1 MHTEEVIAK
10 LRQKQRAAKC
20 FFWMQA
26 WFVFVGLV
34 DLILGMT
41 VAHSSGYGHDYSM
54 YAFIINGAIM
64 LCLAALGLIGATK
77 KKSLLPFHFYMTL
90 ILANM
95 TLFIS
100 IYTLAREGAVN
111 NYIRQNFE
119 HMALDKDEP
128 KTVEEMIEDID
139 ALMTIV
145 GVMGFV
151 TVLTYVGSE
160 AILLWLL
167 GTTRTI
173 SSILV
178 TIDGTFICGGLS
190 VFFLASSANSETT
203 AFGPLLSVSIWLAFP
218 IALLMI
224 VMGVLF
230 AFLKQKALAEPY
242 DPELGQRTIWETHP
256 AQAQCFAIT
265 LAVVCVMLV
274 LCGITSITQYSGIDE
289 SIQTEWATEDFRQI
303 RRDYLSHT
311 DAADEL
317 RGRALEIILGYFS
330 LLLFMAEVAL
340 MGWYIFSQY
349 RVEKMRQLKVER
361 NRSRN
366 VSRDQL
372 RRKKGGAKHVVN
384 ICCGVCIVFLF
395 GITWIV
401 SSAEQMCTSSP
412 ALVGLKVE
420 LVVRRTV
427 IAGTWVAFF
436 EECQQ

>member
-1 MHTEEVIAK
+1 
-10 LRQKQRAAKC
+10 
-20 FFWMQA
+20 
-26 WFVFVGLV
+26 
-34 DLILGMT
+34 
-41 VAHSSGYGHDYSM
+41 
-54 YAFIINGAIM
+54 
-64 LCLAALGLIGATK
+64 
-77 KKSLLPFHFYMTL
+77 
-90 ILANM
+90 
-95 TLFIS
+95 
-100 IYTLAREGAVN
+100 
-111 NYIRQNFE
+111 
-119 HMALDKDEP
+119 
-128 KTVEEMIEDID
+128 
-139 ALMTIV
+139 
-145 GVMGFV
+145 
-151 TVLTYVGSE
+151 
-160 AILLWLL
+160 
-167 GTTRTI
+167 
-173 SSILV
+173 
-178 TIDGTFICGGLS
+178 
-190 VFFLASSANSETT
+190 
-203 AFGPLLSVSIWLAFP
+203 
-218 IALLMI
+218 MI

-230 AFLKQKALAEPY
+230 AFLKQRALAEPD
-242 DPELGQRTIWETHP
+242 DPELGRRTIWETHP

>member
-10 LRQKQRAAKC
+10 LRQKQKAAKC

-54 YAFIINGAIM
+54 YAFVINGAIM

-100 IYTLAREGAVN
+100 IYTLAREEAVN

-128 KTVEEMIEDID
+128 KTAEEMIEDID

-203 AFGPLLSVSIWLAFP
+203 AFGPLLSVSIWLAIPFMCCASLQTTRP
-218 IALLMI
+218 WSA
-224 VMGVLF
+224 VMG
-230 AFLKQKALAEPY
+230 LA
-242 DPELGQRTIWETHP
+242 
-256 AQAQCFAIT
+256 
-265 LAVVCVMLV
+265 
-274 LCGITSITQYSGIDE
+274 SSG
-289 SIQTEWATEDFRQI
+289 SGTPKPSSPR
-303 RRDYLSHT
+303 
-311 DAADEL
+311 
-317 RGRALEIILGYFS
+317 
-330 LLLFMAEVAL
+330 
-340 MGWYIFSQY
+340 
-349 RVEKMRQLKVER
+349 
-361 NRSRN
+361 RSRWAISLWWGSTSWMPAASCWAPKMERSRSA
-366 VSRDQL
+366 VSATAAPSRAGPTIG
-372 RRKKGGAKHVVN
+372 R
-384 ICCGVCIVFLF
+384 
-395 GITWIV
+395 
-401 SSAEQMCTSSP
+401 SAIS
-412 ALVGLKVE
+412 
-420 LVVRRTV
+420 
-427 IAGTWVAFF
+427 
-436 EECQQ
+436 

>member
-1 MHTEEVIAK
+1 
-10 LRQKQRAAKC
+10 
-20 FFWMQA
+20 
-26 WFVFVGLV
+26 
-34 DLILGMT
+34 
-41 VAHSSGYGHDYSM
+41 
-54 YAFIINGAIM
+54 
-64 LCLAALGLIGATK
+64 
-77 KKSLLPFHFYMTL
+77 
-90 ILANM
+90 
-95 TLFIS
+95 
-100 IYTLAREGAVN
+100 
-111 NYIRQNFE
+111 
-119 HMALDKDEP
+119 
-128 KTVEEMIEDID
+128 
-139 ALMTIV
+139 
-145 GVMGFV
+145 
-151 TVLTYVGSE
+151 
-160 AILLWLL
+160 
-167 GTTRTI
+167 
-173 SSILV
+173 
-178 TIDGTFICGGLS
+178 
-190 VFFLASSANSETT
+190 
-203 AFGPLLSVSIWLAFP
+203 
-218 IALLMI
+218 MI